1 MSHIDNSSRIDP
13 ASRSSKTK
21 TVLVQREVF
30 SVSNADTAF
39 NEQVGAEQVVVLVP
53 WSSSFC
59 CVPFFSVPAGPW
71 VLWQSC
77 GKNQG
82 ILTPG
87 LKCCWA
93 PWNQISHVV
102 SKAAITYDAPTYNV
116 PTADNVMVNVDISI
130 SFKIAGGNEAPADF
144 VYKIGAANFND
155 YLNSKVEEAV
165 RGLVHGVTHNKVN
178 DLRETF
184 AISMLDNLRSKMGP
198 FGVQMMNVKV
208 TDVRLPPALQQ
219 RLENIT
225 GFQTKIS
232 EAEKMQET
240 KKLLLENDALKKLEA
255 LKKDNA
261 LKLQNIT
268 AECQRYETETKE
280 MCEKQNGISQVNE
293 TKARTAAENRIIT
306 AQGDKEVAT
315 AEGQQK
321 AEQLIRST
329 TITAEASKVKA
340 DEEYE
345 IQVLASEARL
355 SAAKNTSEGMIAMA
369 EAEAGAVQKL
379 AVKRKFELEFARLE
393 ILKEIAASGRK
404 VITGAAADT
413 LMAQLVEASKP
424 TVV

>member
-1 MSHIDNSSRIDP
+1 MSRIDP
-13 ASRSSKTK
+13 ASRSCKNKTK
-21 TVLVQREVF
+21 LVQRQVF
-30 SVSNADTAF
+30 SVSGSDAAF
-39 NEQVGAEQVVVLVP
+39 NDLNNSEQAVVLVP
-53 WSSSFC
+53 WTTGFC
-59 CVPFFSVPAGPW
+59 CTPFFSVPTGPW

-87 LKCCWA
+87 LKCCWM

-102 SKAAITYDAPTYNV
+102 TKAAITYDAPTYNV

-130 SFKIAGGNEAPADF
+130 SFKIAGGNDAPADF
-144 VYKIGAANFND
+144 VYKIGAGNFNE
-155 YLNSKVEEAV
+155 YLSSKVEEAV

-184 AISMLDNLRSKMGP
+184 AISMLDNLRSKMVP

-208 TDVRLPPALQQ
+208 TDVRLPPALQS

-255 LKKDNA
+255 LRKDNA
-261 LKLQNIT
+261 LKLQNIM
-268 AECQRYETETKE
+268 AECHRFETETQE
-280 MCEKQNGISQVNE
+280 MCERQRGRNAVAE
-293 TKARTAAENRIIT
+293 TNARAEAENRVRR
-306 AQGDKEVAT
+306 AHGDKEVAT

-321 AEQLIRST
+321 AEELIRST
-329 TITAEASKVKA
+329 TIRAEASKVKA
-340 DEEYE
+340 DENYE
-345 IQVLASEARL
+345 IAVLASEARL
-355 SAAKNTSEGMIAMA
+355 AAARNTAEGMIAVA

-379 AVKRKFELEFARLE
+379 AVKRKFELEFRRLE
-393 ILKEIAASGRK
+393 IMRDIAASGRK
-404 VITGAAADT
+404 VITGAAADS
-413 LMAQLVEASKP
+413 LMSQLVEASKP
-424 TVV
+424 TVM

>member
-1 MSHIDNSSRIDP
+1 MNSNSQYIDP

-21 TVLVQREVF
+21 TNLVQREIF
-30 SVSNADTAF
+30 SVSSADEAF
-39 NEQVGAEQVVVLVP
+39 NRVDNAEQPLVLVP
-53 WSSSFC
+53 WSSGIC
-59 CVPFFSVPAGPW
+59 CTPFFSVPAGPW

-102 SKAAITYDAPTYNV
+102 TKAAVTYDAPTYNV

-130 SFKIAGGNEAPADF
+130 AFKIAGGNDAPADF

-155 YLNSKVEEAV
+155 YLSSKVEEAV

-184 AISMLDNLRSKMGP
+184 AISMLDNLRAKMVP

-208 TDVRLPPALQQ
+208 TDVRLPPALQS

-261 LKLQNIT
+261 LKLQNIL
-268 AECQRYETETKE
+268 AECHRFETETRE
-280 MCEKQNGISQVNE
+280 MCERQRGQSRVLE
-293 TKARTAAENRIIT
+293 THARAQSENRIRE
-306 AQGDKEVAT
+306 AHGDKDVAS
-315 AEGQQK
+315 AEGEQK
-321 AEQLIRST
+321 AEQLIRSV
-329 TITAEASKVKA
+329 TIAADASKVKA
-340 DEEYE
+340 DESYE
-345 IQVLASEARL
+345 IAVLASEARL
-355 SAAKNTSEGMIAMA
+355 TAAKNTADGMIAVA

-379 AVKRKFELEFARLE
+379 QVKRKFELEFQRLE
-393 ILKEIAASGRK
+393 ILKQIAGSGRK
-404 VITGAAADT
+404 VISGVSADN
-413 LMAQLVEASKP
+413 LMTQLVEASKA
-424 TVV
+424 TAL

>member
-1 MSHIDNSSRIDP
+1 MRIDP
-13 ASRSSKTK
+13 ASRSSKVK
-21 TVLVQREVF
+21 TVLVQRDVF
-30 SVSNADTAF
+30 SASSADSAF
-39 NEQVGAEQVVVLVP
+39 NEVRGSEQVMVLVP
-53 WSSSFC
+53 WSSSIC

-102 SKAAITYDAPTYNV
+102 TKAAITYDAPTYNV

-144 VYKIGAANFND
+144 VYKIGASNFNE

-165 RGLVHGVTHNKVN
+165 RGLVHGVPHNKVN

-184 AISMLDNLRSKMGP
+184 AISMLDNLRAKMVP

-208 TDVRLPPALQQ
+208 TDVRLPPALQH

-255 LKKDNA
+255 LKKDNQ
-261 LKLQNIT
+261 LRLQEIT
-268 AECQRYETETKE
+268 AECQRYQTETME
-280 MCEKQNGISQVNE
+280 MMERQKGLSRVQE
-293 TKARTAAENRIIT
+293 TKARTVAENRVIT
-306 AQGDKEVAT
+306 AEGDKAVAT

-321 AEQLIRST
+321 AEELIRST

-345 IQVLASEARL
+345 IVVLASEARL
-355 SAAKNTSEGMIAMA
+355 VAAKNTADGMVALA

-379 AVKRKFELEFARLE
+379 AVKRKFELEFERLE
-393 ILKEIAASGRK
+393 TLKSIAAAGRK
-404 VITGAAADT
+404 VVTGSSADAI
-413 LMAQLVEASKP
+413 MSQIVEASKP
-424 TVV
+424 VSL